1 MNSSRNYHRLLAGQF
16 LGAFGDNFVLAA
28 ALGPLTFSLAT
39 GAITEREVNAQNA
52 LFSAVFFVPFIVLA
66 PLAGWLNDRMPKTAW
81 LLGGNAIKL
90 AGAALGLV
98 GVWLHAG
105 DFHASRLWQVAGYAI
120 IGLGACV
127 YSPAK
132 YGILPEIL
140 PAERLVKA
148 NGMVE
153 MLTLVAIVGGLGG
166 GAALYD
172 ATRSLPACYLASA
185 ALYLAALVCNSRM
198 TLTPHNAA
206 ASLRRSVGEFAG
218 NLRRLL
224 THARL
229 GRVLL
234 GCALFWFAGATLRSN
249 LQGWGLQVFHEAGV
263 HDVTNTKLALLK
275 LGLVL
280 GIVAGSVLAGRLHR
294 VGDLSWSRRY
304 GLLMAAAVVALGLLG
319 GHAGLAVVIVALVAA
334 GVFAGLLIVPLN
346 AALQHESDPRALGK
360 TIAIQ
365 NFTDYLAM
373 LIGAGFLAALT
384 AAGLTPTQ
392 IFVALPVALAV
403 ASVALRMRSASEPTE
418 SSEVGAVVPAATS
431 AK

>member
-1 MNSSRNYHRLLAGQF
+1 MNSSSNYRRLLAGQF

-39 GAITEREVNAQNA
+39 GAITEHEVNAQNT

-81 LLGGNAIKL
+81 LFGGNAIKL
-90 AGAALGLV
+90 AGALLALA
-98 GVWLHAG
+98 GVALHAG
-105 DFHASRLWQVAGYAI
+105 DFHASRLWQVVGYAI

-153 MLTLVAIVGGLGG
+153 MLTLVAIVAGLGG

-172 ATRSLPACYLASA
+172 ATRSLPACYASSA
-185 ALYLAALVCNSRM
+185 ALYLAALICNSRM
-198 TLTPHNAA
+198 TPTPHNPA
-206 ASLRRSVGEFAG
+206 ASLGHSIGEFG
-218 NLRRLL
+218 TSLRRLFM
-224 THARL
+224 HVRL

-249 LQGWGLQVFHEAGV
+249 LQAWGLQVFHEAGI
-263 HDVTNTKLALLK
+263 HEVTNTKLALLK

-304 GLLMAAAVVALGLLG
+304 GLLMAAAVLVLGVAG
-319 GHAGLAVVIVALVAA
+319 GHAGLALVIAALVVA

-346 AALQHESDPRALGK
+346 AALQHESDPTKIGK

-373 LIGAGFLAALT
+373 LVGAGFLAALN

-392 IFVALPVALAV
+392 AFIALPIALAV
-403 ASVALRMRSASEPTE
+403 VSLALRVRPAASETE
-418 SSEVGAVVPAATS
+418 APATV
-431 AK
+431 

>member
-1 MNSSRNYHRLLAGQF
+1 MNSPRNYHRLLAGQF

-28 ALGPLTFSLAT
+28 ALGPLTFSLAS

-52 LFSAVFFVPFIVLA
+52 LFSAVFFIPFIVLA
-66 PLAGWLNDRMPKTAW
+66 PLAGWLNDRMPKTSW
-81 LLGGNAIKL
+81 LFGGNVVKL
-90 AGAALGLV
+90 VGALLALA

-105 DFHASRLWQVAGYAI
+105 DFHASRVWQVIGYAI

-153 MLTLVAIVGGLGG
+153 MLTLIAIVGGLGG

-185 ALYLAALVCNSRM
+185 ALYVAALVCNSRM
-198 TLTPHNAA
+198 ERTPHNASA
-206 ASLRRSVGEFAG
+206 TLRHSAGEFATSLRRLV
-218 NLRRLL
+218 
-224 THARL
+224 THPRL
-229 GRVLL
+229 GRVLF

-249 LQGWGLQVFHEAGV
+249 LQGWGLQVFHEAGR
-263 HDVTNTKLALLK
+263 HDVTNTQLALLK

-294 VGDLSWSRRY
+294 LGDLSWARRY
-304 GLLMAAAVVALGLLG
+304 GLLMAVAVLALGLLG
-319 GHAGLAVVIVALVAA
+319 GHVGLAVVIVALVAA

-346 AALQHESDPRALGK
+346 AALQHESDPGQLGK

-373 LIGAGFLAALT
+373 LVGAGFLGALT
-384 AAGLTPTQ
+384 AAGLSPTQ
-392 IFVALPVALAV
+392 IFIALPIALAV
-403 ASVALRMRSASEPTE
+403 ASIALRLRPNEETAVAAASA
-418 SSEVGAVVPAATS
+418 AS
-431 AK
+431 AR

>member
-1 MNSSRNYHRLLAGQF
+1 MNSPRNYHRLLAGQF

-28 ALGPLTFSLAT
+28 ALGPLTFSLAS

-52 LFSAVFFVPFIVLA
+52 LFSAVFFIPFILLA
-66 PLAGWLNDRMPKTAW
+66 PLAGWLNDRMPKTSW
-81 LLGGNAIKL
+81 LFGGNVVKL
-90 AGAALGLV
+90 VGALLALA

-105 DFHASRLWQVAGYAI
+105 DFHASRTWQVLGYAI

-140 PAERLVKA
+140 PAEKLVKA

-153 MLTLVAIVGGLGG
+153 MLTLIAIVGGLGG

-185 ALYLAALVCNSRM
+185 ALYVAALICNSRM
-198 TLTPHNAA
+198 ERTPHNATA
-206 ASLRRSVGEFAG
+206 TLRHSAGEFATSLRRLV
-218 NLRRLL
+218 
-224 THARL
+224 THVRL
-229 GRVLL
+229 GRVLF

-249 LQGWGLQVFHEAGV
+249 LQGWGLQVFHEAGR
-263 HDVTNTKLALLK
+263 HDITNTQLALLK

-294 VGDLSWSRRY
+294 LGDLSWARRY
-304 GLLMAAAVVALGLLG
+304 GLLMAVAVLALGLLG

-346 AALQHESDPRALGK
+346 AALQHESDPGQLGK

-365 NFTDYLAM
+365 NFTDYLSM
-373 LIGAGFLAALT
+373 LLGAGFLGALT
-384 AAGLTPTQ
+384 AAGLSPTQ
-392 IFVALPVALAV
+392 VFIALPIALAV
-403 ASVALRMRSASEPTE
+403 ASIALRLRASDETNATAAAAPASAR
-418 SSEVGAVVPAATS
+418 
-431 AK
+431 

>member
-1 MNSSRNYHRLLAGQF
+1 MNSPRNYHRLLAGQF

-28 ALGPLTFSLAT
+28 ALGPLTFSLAS

-52 LFSAVFFVPFIVLA
+52 LFSAVFFIPFIVLA
-66 PLAGWLNDRMPKTAW
+66 PLAGWLNDRMPKTSW
-81 LLGGNAIKL
+81 LFGGNVVKL
-90 AGAALGLV
+90 VGALLALA

-105 DFHASRLWQVAGYAI
+105 DFHASRVWQVIGYAI

-153 MLTLVAIVGGLGG
+153 MLTLIAIVGGLGG

-185 ALYLAALVCNSRM
+185 VLYVAALICNSRM
-198 TLTPHNAA
+198 ERTPHNASA
-206 ASLRRSVGEFAG
+206 TLRHSAGEFATSLRRLV
-218 NLRRLL
+218 
-224 THARL
+224 THPRL
-229 GRVLL
+229 GRVLF

-249 LQGWGLQVFHEAGV
+249 LQGWGLQVFHEAGR
-263 HDVTNTKLALLK
+263 HDVTNTQLALLK

-294 VGDLSWSRRY
+294 LGDLSWARRY
-304 GLLMAAAVVALGLLG
+304 GLLMAAAVLALGLLG

-346 AALQHESDPRALGK
+346 AALQHESDPGQLGK

-373 LIGAGFLAALT
+373 LVGAGFLGALT
-384 AAGLTPTQ
+384 AAGLSPTQ
-392 IFVALPVALAV
+392 IFIALPIALAV
-403 ASVALRMRSASEPTE
+403 ASIALRLRPNEETAVAAASA
-418 SSEVGAVVPAATS
+418 AS
-431 AK
+431 AR

>member
-1 MNSSRNYHRLLAGQF
+1 MNSPRNYHRLLAGQF

-28 ALGPLTFSLAT
+28 ALGPLTFSLAS

-52 LFSAVFFVPFIVLA
+52 LFSAVFFIPFIALA
-66 PLAGWLNDRMPKTAW
+66 PLAGWLNDRMPKTSW
-81 LLGGNAIKL
+81 LFGGNVVKLLGALL
-90 AGAALGLV
+90 ALA

-105 DFHASRLWQVAGYAI
+105 DFHASRAWQVIGYAI

-153 MLTLVAIVGGLGG
+153 MLTLIAIVGGLGG

-172 ATRSLPACYLASA
+172 ATRSLPACYIASA
-185 ALYLAALVCNSRM
+185 VLYVAALVCNSRM
-198 TLTPHNAA
+198 ERTPHNAT
-206 ASLRRSVGEFAG
+206 ASLRHSAGEFATS
-218 NLRRLL
+218 LRRLL

-229 GRVLL
+229 GRVLF

-249 LQGWGLQVFHEAGV
+249 LQGWGLQVFHEAGR
-263 HDVTNTKLALLK
+263 HDVTNTQLALLK

-294 VGDLSWSRRY
+294 LGDLSWARRY
-304 GLLMAAAVVALGLLG
+304 GWLMAAAVLALGLLG
-319 GHAGLAVVIVALVAA
+319 GHAGLAVVIAALVAA
-334 GVFAGLLIVPLN
+334 GIFAGLLIVPLN
-346 AALQHESDPRALGK
+346 AALQHESDPGKLGK

-373 LIGAGFLAALT
+373 LVGAGFLGALT
-384 AAGLTPTQ
+384 AAGLSPTQ
-392 IFVALPVALAV
+392 VFIALPIVLALA
-403 ASVALRMRSASEPTE
+403 SIALRLRTSEENST
-418 SSEVGAVVPAATS
+418 AATATAS
-431 AK
+431 TR